1 MRRWA
6 RRRWRSSRRNKEDGL
21 REIASKG
28 QLRLAYL
35 RWAVVTV
42 PFVLLL
48 GFTSARFAP
57 TGSQNPWYVALTK
70 PDNMPP
76 EWAFPVA
83 WTVIYVLMGLALAM
97 IINARGSTLRGPA
110 LVLFAVQ
117 MAANLAWS
125 PIFFGMHQIMT
136 ALIVLG
142 VLGGLVLITVLLF
155 GRIRTGAA
163 LLLLPYLAWV
173 CYAGLLLYQ
182 IDKLNP
188 NAGSL
193 VPARSSDQIQIDD
206 DDTVV
211 LDGNDSGSPSN
222 AE

>member
-1 MRRWA
+1 
-6 RRRWRSSRRNKEDGL
+6 L

-48 GFTSARFAP
+48 GFTSARLAP
-57 TGSQNPWYVALTK
+57 TGAQNPWYFALVK

-76 EWAFPVA
+76 EWAFPAA
-83 WTVIYVLMGLALAM
+83 WTVIYILMGLALAM

-125 PIFFGMHQIMT
+125 PIFLGMHQVTT
-136 ALIVLG
+136 ALIVLCALG
-142 VLGGLVLITVLLF
+142 VLVLITMIVF
-155 GRIRTGAA
+155 GRIRLGAA
-163 LLLLPYLAWV
+163 VLMVPYLAWV
-173 CYAGLLLYQ
+173 CYAGFLLYQ
-182 IDKLNP
+182 INQLNP

-193 VPARSSDQIQIDD
+193 VTAGRGEQIQIDD
-206 DDTVV
+206 DTVMV
-211 LDGNDSGSPSN
+211 DDNETGTPIN
-222 AE
+222 AD

>member
-1 MRRWA
+1 M
-6 RRRWRSSRRNKEDGL
+6 

-42 PFVLLL
+42 PFILLL
-48 GFTSARFAP
+48 GFTSARLVPSGA
-57 TGSQNPWYVALTK
+57 QNPWYFALTK

-83 WTVIYVLMGLALAM
+83 WTVIYVLLGLALAM

-117 MAANLAWS
+117 MAANLAWT
-125 PIFFGMHQIMT
+125 PIFFGMHQVTT

-142 VLGGLVLITVLLF
+142 ALGVLVLATILIF

-163 LLLLPYLAWV
+163 LLLVPYLAWV
-173 CYAGLLLYQ
+173 CYAGFLLYQ
-182 IDKLNP
+182 IDRLNP

-193 VPARSSDQIQIDD
+193 VSAGTKDQYQIDD
-206 DDTVV
+206 DDTVMV
-211 LDGNDSGSPSN
+211 DGNDSGNTIN
-222 AE
+222 ADR